1 MRNKKALILLFTAN
15 GISGF
20 AQGISMLAIPWYFA
34 RQNQSP
40 TFNLI
45 YAFATF
51 LTLFWGIYA
60 GTIVDRFARKKVF
73 LGTNIAEALVILSIS
88 AYGWLTGT
96 LPIPF
101 IIAVFTITI
110 LGYQIHYP
118 NLYAFAQEITS
129 PKNYSKI
136 TSYIEIVGQSTSVA
150 SGALAAI
157 LLSGWQVDKVLN
169 IFNLSFHIQFTI
181 APWQLHEIFAMDGA
195 TYIISVLLISFIHY
209 TPYQRI
215 QVEVGSLRKRIVS
228 GFTYLRENPL
238 ILLFGLLSYTVFI
251 VVIVQLH
258 ALMPMYINNHL
269 HAGAIVLG
277 LSEVLFAAGAL
288 TAGFIIRK
296 MFASWPIPQTVI
308 LLMVIISVAYYAVSL
323 NNYTWFF
330 YVFCIV
336 IGFANAGTRI
346 LRISYIFSHVPNYL
360 LGRVNSIFGMSNIL
374 LRTLFILLFSQAY
387 FNKSSNVTSAY
398 IILSCFVFLS
408 ACILLSQLRSLT
420 RGKYRIFEEAN

>member
-1 MRNKKALILLFTAN
+1 MRNKTALILLFTAN

-73 LGTNIAEALVILSIS
+73 LGTNIVEALVILSIS
-88 AYGWLTGT
+88 AYGWQAGT
-96 LPIPF
+96 LPVPL

-157 LLSGWQVDKVLN
+157 LLSGWQVDEVLR
-169 IFNLSFHIQFTI
+169 IFNFSFHIQFTI
-181 APWQLHEIFAMDGA
+181 TPWQLYEIFAMDGA
-195 TYIISVLLISFIHY
+195 TYVISVVLISFIRY
-209 TPYQRI
+209 TPYQQI
-215 QVEVGSLRKRIVS
+215 EVEVGSLRKRIIS
-228 GFTYLRENPL
+228 GFAYLRENPL

-269 HAGAIVLG
+269 AEGAAVLG

-296 MFASWPIPQTVI
+296 MFAGWPIPQTVI
-308 LLMVIISVAYYAVSL
+308 LLMVTISVSYYAASL
-323 NNYTWFF
+323 NSYTRFF
-330 YVFCIV
+330 YIFCVV

-346 LRISYIFSHVPNYL
+346 LRVSYLFSRVPNYL
-360 LGRVNSIFGMSNIL
+360 IGRVNSIFGMSNIL
-374 LRTLFILLFSQAY
+374 LRTLFILLFSRAF
-387 FNKSSNVTSAY
+387 FNEASNVTYAY
-398 IILSCFVFLS
+398 LILAGFVFVS
-408 ACILLSQLRSLT
+408 ACILLSKLRSLT
-420 RGKYRIFEEAN
+420 GGKYRIFEEAK